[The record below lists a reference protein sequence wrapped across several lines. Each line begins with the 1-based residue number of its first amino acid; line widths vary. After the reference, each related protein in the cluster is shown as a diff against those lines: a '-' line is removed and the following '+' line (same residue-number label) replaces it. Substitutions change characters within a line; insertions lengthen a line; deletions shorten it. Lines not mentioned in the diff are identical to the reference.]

1 MARGARS
8 APCGACYLHNV
19 CSREA
24 APAQPPSWSV
34 PVITAGQ
41 SVARPA
47 PGAGSSEGGPGVSG
61 RETRAKAG
69 GEGGRGRLAAV
80 RGTLLP
86 GARRCPSPGLD
97 EEAEPWQKA

>member
-1 MARGARS
+1 MARGGRS
-8 APCGACYLHNV
+8 APCGACYLHNL

-47 PGAGSSEGGPGVSG
+47 PGAGSSEGGRGVSG

-69 GEGGRGRLAAV
+69 AGG
-80 RGTLLP
+80 
-86 GARRCPSPGLD
+86 D
-97 EEAEPWQKA
+97 

>member
-1 MARGARS
+1 MARGGRS
-8 APCGACYLHNV
+8 APCGACYLHNL

-41 SVARPA
+41 SLAGPA
-47 PGAGSSEGGPGVSG
+47 PGAGSSEGGPGDSG
-61 RETRAKAG
+61 RDP
-69 GEGGRGRLAAV
+69 GEGGGRGRLAAV

-86 GARRCPSPGLD
+86 GARG
-97 EEAEPWQKA
+97 